1 MFRWPYGIIKVSV
14 DGWEA
19 VAASLSH
26 AHAEVIE
33 MVCNVELPS
42 SPLVGAGWIL
52 TGAVAAVNFTV
63 SVLVLFGADVI
74 EA

>member
-1 MFRWPYGIIKVSV
+1 MFRWPYGVIKVSV
-14 DGWEA
+14 DGREA
-19 VAASLSH
+19 VATSATH
-26 AHAEVIE
+26 AHAEVDE
-33 MVCNVELPS
+33 MVLNAPLPR